1 MKTIDIN
8 KLYNPKNDLKEKSNT
23 KIDEI
28 LEQEEILYVISKK
41 IILYRKSKKL
51 TQRQLAKKLEVNQT
65 MISKLES
72 GNYNPTFKQIYR
84 ITRKLT
90 NSSDLYREILQEII
104 EKLNKYNSII
114 NFSANIENEDI
125 YDLKNMYEN
134 SDETNIIYLNIGK
147 ENYSIKKGEKING
160 KYKGKISIV
169 G

>member
-72 GNYNPTFKQIYR
+72 GKYNPTFKQIYR

-125 YDLKNMYEN
+125 HATTK
-134 SDETNIIYLNIGK
+134 
-147 ENYSIKKGEKING
+147 
-160 KYKGKISIV
+160 
-169 G
+169 